1 MSIINYIDSLEVC
14 QMSNLQSQFQLH
26 QHNYRN
32 EIQSG
37 IKTNNHLLKDWNT
50 ISTTHIPLKLPNI
63 MWFVGQAII
72 IQQFVERSNHY
83 IFKWSTVAQH

>member
-37 IKTNNHLLKDWNT
+37 IKTNNNLLKDWKYNFYYAY
-50 ISTTHIPLKLPNI
+50 TTKI
-63 MWFVGQAII
+63 
-72 IQQFVERSNHY
+72 
-83 IFKWSTVAQH
+83 T